1 TLSVS
6 FAAVATLLASI
17 GLYGVL
23 AFSVSQRTREIG
35 VRMALGAQSGR
46 VRALVLRQVGLMT
59 LVGGVIG
66 MAGAIAF
73 GRAARSLLYGLE
85 GHDPVVMILSAA
97 VLTSVALAAAYIP
110 AMKASRI
117 DPMEALRYQ

>member
-1 TLSVS
+1 
-6 FAAVATLLASI
+6 
-17 GLYGVL
+17 
-23 AFSVSQRTREIG
+23 
-35 VRMALGAQSGR
+35 
-46 VRALVLRQVGLMT
+46 MT

-97 VLTSVALAAAYIP
+97 VLTLVALAAAYIP

-117 DPMEALRYQ
+117 DPMEALVDIRTLARVALESEDTAVMARDLEMILTIVDKALPSAPENPSEAIFGA